1 MDAKEL
7 RIGNKIYYDNCIVT
21 IIALAEYPSLS
32 YISAHSESNDLYEI
46 DCCEF
51 EPIPLSPEILEKAGF
66 EKYDWQDAYFTITIF
81 GHLYIYFYKE
91 RIITRFAN
99 VSKDEVGHKMV
110 SLGFVGKQ
118 TSSDNIIYLHQLQ
131 NLIYSITGEELNINL

>member
-7 RIGNKIYYDNCIVT
+7 RIGNWV
-21 IIALAEYPSLS
+21 EYPLIGFKKI
-32 YISAHSESNDLYEI
+32 ISGEDI
-46 DCCEF
+46 DDISDNAGM
-51 EPIPLSPEILEKAGF
+51 PIRLSPEILEKAGF
-66 EKYDWQDAYFTITIF
+66 EKYDWQDAYFTGTIF

-99 VSKDEVGHKMV
+99 VSKDEVGHKMISV
-110 SLGFVGKQ
+110 GFVGKQ

-131 NLIYSITGEELNINL
+131 NLYFALTGEELNITL